1 MLYEEFGTH
10 TQINIFHVLNIL
22 KCYYSF
28 DCMLNKDRLE
38 RIFKKKLSSDMI
50 FLFFSIFSTL
60 NNIGVLAALFL
71 RLFFSYSR
79 VKEQIKDKQETN
91 MNITCEQPLFT

>member
-1 MLYEEFGTH
+1 MLYEEFGSH

-38 RIFKKKLSSDMI
+38 KKSSDMI

-71 RLFFSYSR
+71 RHLFHT
-79 VKEQIKDKQETN
+79 QE
-91 MNITCEQPLFT
+91 